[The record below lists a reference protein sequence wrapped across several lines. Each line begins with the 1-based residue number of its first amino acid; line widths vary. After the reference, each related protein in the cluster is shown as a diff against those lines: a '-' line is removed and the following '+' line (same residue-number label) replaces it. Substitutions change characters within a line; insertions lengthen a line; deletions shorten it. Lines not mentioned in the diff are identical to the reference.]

1 MKRRFIVLGLLAAVL
16 AGPAVPG
23 AQQGRAPADLEVEA
37 FLEALQ
43 REEKPAPMS
52 RQEETRASESVGTT
66 PTVRDLYEMAW
77 RAAARAARGVNLEDA
92 WQALCQRRETI
103 TVDIQQA
110 RSLPSEENQPRRDGV
125 DIPTL
130 CRQHRMP

>member
-1 MKRRFIVLGLLAAVL
+1 M
-16 AGPAVPG
+16 
-23 AQQGRAPADLEVEA
+23 APAELDIEA

-52 RQEETRASESVGTT
+52 RQEETRASESGGTT

-77 RAAARAARGVNLEDA
+77 RAAARAARGINLEDA
-92 WQALCQRRETI
+92 WQALCQRLETI
-103 TVDIQQA
+103 IVDIEQA
-110 RSLPSEENQPRRDGV
+110 RSLPSDKNQLRRDSV
-125 DIPTL
+125 EIAKL